1 MNFADIFVRFRTKSL
16 LLIEH
21 LRKQLDHKYMDSL
34 FQVHH
39 TTLHCVKHQICM
51 KVNDDSQDNR

>member
-1 MNFADIFVRFRTKSL
+1 MIFADIFVRVL

>member
-1 MNFADIFVRFRTKSL
+1 MIFADIFVRFRTKSFVTNRAL
-16 LLIEH
+16 EETVRSQVL
-21 LRKQLDHKYMDSL
+21 DSL

-39 TTLHCVKHQICM
+39 TTLHCVKQQICK